1 MTVLRYFALS
11 IALAFATLAQG
22 QSPAAGQHLSAGE
35 RLIGAWRLVRIE
47 SPGPDGKPT
56 DTPQPIG
63 MLIYTADG
71 HVSVQLMYPEA
82 ASGLSNEY
90 VRNGYEASFGTFEV
104 NEAAHTVTHHIQGSN
119 TGGLLVGKDLP
130 RAFQFTADG
139 HLVIRP
145 ANPEEHWLVTW
156 QHY

>member
-63 MLIYTADG
+63 MLI
-71 HVSVQLMYPEA
+71 
-82 ASGLSNEY
+82 
-90 VRNGYEASFGTFEV
+90 
-104 NEAAHTVTHHIQGSN
+104 
-119 TGGLLVGKDLP
+119 
-130 RAFQFTADG
+130 FT
-139 HLVIRP
+139 
-145 ANPEEHWLVTW
+145 
-156 QHY
+156 